1 MKTRRKLMSLIT
13 IVGLFVF
20 AFACAGDKPGP
31 SASAFAGFDY
41 EDFSAVAST
50 YSTYIAEVKRNAP
63 GPGGLNQASRNADLV
78 STPNKFGESHRFHS
92 RMCANTPR
100 SLWLLHRSILI

>member
-20 AFACAGDKPGP
+20 AFAFAGDKPGS

-41 EDFSAVAST
+41 DDFSAVTCS
-50 YSTYIAEVKRNAP
+50 YSTYIAEVKPNAP
-63 GPGGLNQASRNADLV
+63 GPGGLNHSSRYAELI
-78 STPNKFGESHRFHS
+78 SSQNKFAESHLSQS
-92 RMCANTPR
+92 RMCAYTPQ